1 MNNNEK
7 QNKNGSLPK
16 TLPLLTSAVLLRKD
30 LQNLPASL
38 PSLWAKVR
46 ELSQSRI
53 KMWIFVLWSTLW
65 NNITVSLRLTV
76 LYEWEKGRESGFYYS
91 GINLNFSSIES
102 SSVQS
107 SSEMYFFYFFH
118 SVPVSPFTTYTGTTH
133 RIEDTVNLIAIWIEF
148 RVK

>member
-1 MNNNEK
+1 M
-7 QNKNGSLPK
+7 
-16 TLPLLTSAVLLRKD
+16 
-30 LQNLPASL
+30 
-38 PSLWAKVR
+38 
-46 ELSQSRI
+46 
-53 KMWIFVLWSTLW
+53 
-65 NNITVSLRLTV
+65 